1 MTDKNKKVL
10 AGALLLLSIFTVLF
24 GIYRDELRVIWNNG
38 KILCLT
44 CIGIK

>member
-1 MTDKNKKVL
+1 LALKVKRFL
-10 AGALLLLSIFTVLF
+10 AGGALVLSLLLLFLGVK
-24 GIYRDELRVIWNNG
+24 RDELRVIWNNG

>member
-1 MTDKNKKVL
+1 LALKVKRLL
-10 AGALLLLSIFTVLF
+10 AGGALVLSLLLLFLGVK
-24 GIYRDELRVIWNNG
+24 RDELRVIWNNG